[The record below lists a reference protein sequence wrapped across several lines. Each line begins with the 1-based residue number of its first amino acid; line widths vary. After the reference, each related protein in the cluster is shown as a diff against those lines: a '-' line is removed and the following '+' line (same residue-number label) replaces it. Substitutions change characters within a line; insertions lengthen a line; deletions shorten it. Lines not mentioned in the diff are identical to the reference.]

1 MEAIGVLM
9 ERRRVGFLSEQKV
22 KGRVAE
28 ADGNKACGRLEAC
41 GLS

>member
-9 ERRRVGFLSEQKV
+9 ERRVGFLSEQTV

-28 ADGNKACGRLEAC
+28 ADGNKACGRLED
-41 GLS
+41 GRLS